1 MKTCA
6 NPICDSTQLVYSGID
21 ALLLGVDTEKWC
33 YTCANAIAAANR
45 ELATT
50 N

>member
-6 NPICDSTQLVYSGID
+6 NPLCESTELVYSGID
-21 ALLLGVDTEKWC
+21 ALLLGITTEKWC
-33 YTCANAIAAANR
+33 YTCANAIAASNR
-45 ELATT
+45 ELTST